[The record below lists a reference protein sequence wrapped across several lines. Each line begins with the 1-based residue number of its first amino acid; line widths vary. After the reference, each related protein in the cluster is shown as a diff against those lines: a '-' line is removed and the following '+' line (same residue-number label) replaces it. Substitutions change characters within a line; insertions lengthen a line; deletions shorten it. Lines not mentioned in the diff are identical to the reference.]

1 MLYYDAARALLD
13 QIAICMGGERCEY
26 ALFVS
31 MGTPPAVCS
40 SIATHFGSAERSD
53 RDSSECLL
61 VTDDILHV
69 TITRCCNEPEVFN
82 PVQEELDAKCFLDD
96 LWRLKTCV
104 ACEVG
109 AALDAF
115 TESCTPVLESVRA
128 DNEREGGCYSAVLT
142 ISFTEVNCCPPP
154 TPPPVP

>member
-1 MLYYDAARALLD
+1 VLYYDAARALLD

-40 SIATHFGSAERSD
+40 SIAAHFGGATSN

-61 VTDDILHV
+61 VTDDVLHV
-69 TITRCCNEPEVFN
+69 TITRCCVESEVFD
-82 PVQEELDAKCFLDD
+82 PVREDLNAKCFLDD
-96 LWRLKTCV
+96 LWRLKNCI
-104 ACEVG
+104 ACEASAV
-109 AALDAF
+109 LDPY
-115 TESCTPVLESVRA
+115 TEGCSPVFESVRV
-128 DNEREGGCYSAVLT
+128 DVEIEGGCYSAT
-142 ISFTEVNCCPPP
+142 ITLSFTEVNCCPPL